1 MTTSCLAVDSGPLQ
15 DADPLPERSVAKL
28 VKPLESLNGFGRQ
41 PMSRAPQRLAV
52 GGVSGTKLTP
62 QDPADA
68 RQSGPPGLV
77 GANDVSS
84 VLAVEDAWLRIVE
97 HLTVSARNDLI
108 CPPIMG
114 NDVRRVPGRVLQNVE
129 RRTVQD
135 HAVADHS
142 SPSRPSVLVS
152 PPISFLVF

>member
-1 MTTSCLAVDSGPLQ
+1 
-15 DADPLPERSVAKL
+15 
-28 VKPLESLNGFGRQ
+28 
-41 PMSRAPQRLAV
+41 MSRAPQRLAV

-114 NDVRRVPGRVLQNVE
+114 NDVRGVPGSVLQNVQ

-135 HAVADHS
+135 HGVAATDVLHQCVRERRS
-142 SPSRPSVLVS
+142 APEERRYPDLLEFTVEIVVRPQ
-152 PPISFLVF
+152 